1 MINASIGGHYR
12 CRGTKEVRRSE
23 RTETCSGRERHQF
36 SGSRLGGWHFVP
48 VLQRE
53 RRSWVEENLER
64 ARGREKVRLV
74 CIRFD
79 RVKER
84 SHA

>member
-1 MINASIGGHYR
+1 M
-12 CRGTKEVRRSE
+12 
-23 RTETCSGRERHQF
+23 
-36 SGSRLGGWHFVP
+36 P